1 MKIIQRG
8 TMKIVP
14 GKMQEAMELMGKHT
28 AASMR
33 LGCPSFKSY
42 RPLIGGEFF
51 HTIIGESEW
60 DSMASMEAFYERMMA
75 DSEMQE
81 LMAKWEP
88 VMESHVVEFYAPM
101 Q

>member
-14 GKMQEAMELMGKHT
+14 GKMAEAMQLMEKHT
-28 AASMR
+28 AASFR
-33 LGCPSFKSY
+33 LGCTNYRSY

-51 HTIIGESEW
+51 HTIIGEAEW
-60 DSMASMEAFYERMMA
+60 DSMAAMEAFYEKMMA
-75 DSEMQE
+75 DSEMQA
-81 LMAKWEP
+81 LMDKWEP
-88 VMESHVVEFYAPM
+88 VLESHVVEFYAPM

>member
-1 MKIIQRG
+1 
-8 TMKIVP
+8 MKIVP
-14 GKMQEAMELMGKHT
+14 GRMAEAMELMEKHT

-51 HTIIGESEW
+51 HTIVGEAER
-60 DSMASMEAFYERMMA
+60 DSMTAIEIFYEKMMA

-88 VMESHVVEFYAPM
+88 VLESHVVEFYAPM
-101 Q
+101 